1 MSFFKRGK
9 DKLGAPIVSS
19 LSPRSNPLDWLL
31 TMLHSAGT
39 REELEGAQ
47 ESGEVRTNVT
57 VPQAI

>member
-1 MSFFKRGK
+1 
-9 DKLGAPIVSS
+9 
-19 LSPRSNPLDWLL
+19 
-31 TMLHSAGT
+31 MLHSAGT